1 MLAGL
6 LENGPS
12 IGKVADILEACKKI
26 MPGSRVETPDAQL
39 QLELERLALSA
50 PHMLADIGFERDPR
64 ACSSE
69 KTVWRRGKYCVIIS
83 STPHAAAT
91 ST

>member
-12 IGKVADILEACKKI
+12 IGKVADIWAACKKL
-26 MPGSRVETPDAQL
+26 MPMSRVETPDSQL

-64 ACSSE
+64 ACTSE
-69 KTVWRRGKYCVIIS
+69 KTVWRRGNYCVIIS
-83 STPHAAAT
+83 SKPLAAAA
-91 ST
+91 SI

>member
-12 IGKVADILEACKKI
+12 IRNVANGLAACKKLI
-26 MPGSRVETPDAQL
+26 PTAEDKTPDAQL
-39 QLELERLALSA
+39 QKELERLALSA
-50 PHMLADIGFERDPR
+50 PHMLADIGFERDIK

-69 KTVWRRGKYCVIIS
+69 KTVWRRGTHCVIIFS
-83 STPHAAAT
+83 SKHAAAFI
-91 ST
+91 